1 MVLPVGATSFAEAVR
16 MGAEVFHAPGDALKR
31 AGHSVNVGDEGGF
44 APDLRAA
51 EEALDFLMAAIG
63 QAGLRPGQDVAL
75 GLDPAASE
83 FHRPAGYVYAGQD
96 RRLSAE
102 EQVDYL
108 AALTRAYPILSIED
122 GMAEDDPAGWK
133 MLTERGRQ
141 LPAGRRRCVLHQ
153 SAPVRAGHRAGPG
166 QCHPGQASTRSAR

>member
-1 MVLPVGATSFAEAVR
+1 M
-16 MGAEVFHAPGDALKR
+16 
-31 AGHSVNVGDEGGF
+31 GDEGGF

-133 MLTERGRQ
+133 MLTERLGASCQ
-141 LPAGRRRCVLHQ
+141 LVGDDVFCTNPRLFEQGI
-153 SAPVRAGHRAGPG
+153 
-166 QCHPGQASTRSAR
+166 GQARPMPSWSSPTRSAR